1 MWREA
6 ERERDGEIGS
16 YLGNGEKENTIMQ
29 IGQANKANVCVS
41 VCVCVRVCVCARV
54 CVCVEGPIRTHLLLM

>member
-29 IGQANKANVCVS
+29 IGQANKANVCV
-41 VCVCVRVCVCARV
+41 CVCVRACVCARV
-54 CVCVEGPIRTHLLLM
+54 CVWKGRLGLICY